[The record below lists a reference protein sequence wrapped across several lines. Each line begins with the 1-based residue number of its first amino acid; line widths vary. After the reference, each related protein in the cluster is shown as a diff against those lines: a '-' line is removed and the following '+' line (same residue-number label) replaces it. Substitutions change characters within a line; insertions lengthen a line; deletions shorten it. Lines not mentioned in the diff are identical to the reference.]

1 MAITE
6 RTWKVGELA
15 RETGV
20 TVRALHHFEDKGLLA
35 PGARTESGYRLYS
48 PDDVRRL
55 YRVLALR
62 HLGIPLQDIARMLEG
77 KGDLAQLLQLQL
89 EEVDRQ
95 LELNRTLRW
104 KLTVLISSLREGGI
118 PTEQF
123 IDTMEA
129 ITRMNTYF
137 TPEQQADLARRAA
150 ELGPDGLRQAERD
163 WADLIAAVRAEMEK
177 GTDPGDPV
185 MQPLARRWHALIAAF
200 TGGDLAIARG
210 VAQRYK
216 AEGWE
221 KPSHG
226 MLDSSVMEY
235 MGRVFES
242 SPNA

>member
-1 MAITE
+1 MAITQ

-15 RETGV
+15 RQTGV
-20 TVRALHHFEDKGLLA
+20 TVRALHHFEDQGLLA
-35 PGARTESGYRLYS
+35 PSARTDSGYRLYS

-62 HLGIPLQDIARMLEG
+62 HLGIPLQGIARMLEG
-77 KGDLAQLLQLQL
+77 DRDLAQLLQQQL

-104 KLTVLISSLREGGI
+104 KLTVLISSLGAGGI

-129 ITRMNTYF
+129 ITKMNTYF
-137 TPEQQADLARRAA
+137 TPDQQTDLARRAEA
-150 ELGPDGLRQAERD
+150 LGPDGLEQAERD
-163 WADLIAAVRAEMEK
+163 WADLIAEVRAEMEK

-200 TGGDLAIARG
+200 TGGDLGIARG
-210 VAQRYK
+210 VAQRYQ
-216 AEGWE
+216 AGGWE
-221 KPSHG
+221 KPSQG
-226 MLDSSVMEY
+226 MLDSAVMEY

-242 SPNA
+242 APTS